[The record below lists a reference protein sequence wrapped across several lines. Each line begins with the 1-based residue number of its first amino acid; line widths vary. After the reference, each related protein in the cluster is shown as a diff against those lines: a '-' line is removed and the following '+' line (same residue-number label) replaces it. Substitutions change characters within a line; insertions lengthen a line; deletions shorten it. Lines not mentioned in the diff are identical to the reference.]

1 MNYKQTLSYIY
12 GLERFGIK
20 LGLENITS
28 LLSYVGNPH
37 LKFKSIHIAG
47 TNGKGSVASM
57 LESILCEAGYK
68 TGLFTSPH
76 LVDFRERV
84 RVCGKKIEKDF
95 ILSFVENVKSEI
107 DKNKYT
113 FFEVNTA
120 LAFSYFAEKKVDLAM
135 VETGLGGRLDST
147 NVINPEIAVIT
158 KISFDH
164 TEHLGKT
171 LLQIA
176 SEKGGII
183 KKGVPTIVMDGKYE
197 ILEVFESL
205 CSEKNSLFIPIGNSC
220 KWEIEKSTFSGSV
233 FSLFLDSKEF
243 KNLKINLAGEH
254 QVLNAVTSVCAC
266 EQIEKKG
273 WNITEEAIRKG
284 LNKIDWKGR
293 LEVLRKKPLV
303 IIDVAHNPEG
313 IKVLVRSL
321 KKLIPDKK
329 MIFIFGV
336 VEGKDY
342 PKMLKTLSGYADFI
356 ILTQPSYHKALDVAL
371 LEKEIRRIHRIKK
384 HKVTSKGFIEYAVIS
399 KIEDAYKFA
408 LSKVSLKDAICVT
421 GSHFVVGELLEILE
435 GKRKKLR

>member
-1 MNYKQTLSYIY
+1 MNYKEALSYIY

-84 RVCGKKIEKDF
+84 RICGKKIERDF
-95 ILSFVENVKSEI
+95 ILSFVKDIKPEI

-120 LAFSYFAEKKVDLAM
+120 LAFSYFAEKKVDLAV

-147 NVINPEIAVIT
+147 NVINPEIAIIT

-164 TEHLGKT
+164 TQQLGKT
-171 LLQIA
+171 LPQIA
-176 SEKGGII
+176 WEKGGII
-183 KKGVPTIVMDGKYE
+183 KKSVPTLVIDKNPE
-197 ILEVFESL
+197 IFDVFKSL

-220 KWEIEKSTFSGSV
+220 KWEIGKSTFSGSV

-254 QVLNAVTSVCAC
+254 QVLNAVTSVGAC
-266 EQIEKKG
+266 EQLIKKG

-284 LNKIDWKGR
+284 LNKIDWRGR
-293 LEVLRKKPLV
+293 LEVLRKRPLV
-303 IIDVAHNPEG
+303 ITDVAHNPEG
-313 IKVLVRSL
+313 IEVLVSSL

-329 MIFIFGV
+329 IMFIFGV

-342 PKMLKTLSGYADFI
+342 PKMLETLSGYADFI
-356 ILTQPSYHKALDVAL
+356 ILTQPSYHKALDVVL
-371 LEKEIRRIHRIKK
+371 LEKEIKK
-384 HKVTSKGFIEYAVIS
+384 QKVTSERFIEYAVIS

-408 LSKVSLKDAICVT
+408 LSKVSLKDAVCVT
-421 GSHFVVGELLEILE
+421 GSHFMVGELLKILE
-435 GKRKKLR
+435 DKRKKLR